1 MADLERA
8 GPTSRTVLNE
18 YAKAIL
24 SHFAQVFPGSA
35 QYRGGRKLRKG
46 NWERIFP
53 EITDDVEAKEGF
65 LRGVEAL
72 VSVGVVGA
80 KWKRFRD
87 GDAVE
92 ALYLE
97 DPQLLYTLSGE
108 RDPNELRNEM
118 LGICGEWK
126 PQSEWGVAVKE
137 HVQSGLEQFNNLPVE
152 TPETLR
158 DLVILFGVTPSLA
171 RSTPIRGLSVRLF
184 NDSKRLEALLKTADR
199 LTKEARGFLFSQHM
213 GLERRYPEV
222 LLRMDAVISFTDGV
236 EWPVYG
242 RTVSLPQSTIEKA
255 SGITIP
261 AGSKI
266 LSIENKE
273 SFYTVQNSRLAGGF
287 AGFIYC
293 GGHPNN
299 AVGAL
304 LRLLA
309 RCRVELYHFGDLD
322 PEGVAIFAEIEDAWG
337 AGLHP
342 FCMDESMYA
351 RYRSFGY
358 LLNESALA
366 KCRTLKVPV
375 LDRLLKAIES
385 AGVGVEQEVIDLGL

>member
-1 MADLERA
+1 MSDLGDGPSA
-8 GPTSRTVLNE
+8 GQVLNQ

-24 SHFAQVFPGSA
+24 SHFAQAYPGSA

-46 NWERIFP
+46 NWERTFP
-53 EITDDVEAKEGF
+53 EITADVEAKEGF
-65 LRGVEAL
+65 LRGVESLFTA
-72 VSVGVVGA
+72 GVVKV

-97 DPQLLYTLSGE
+97 DPELLYSLSGE
-108 RDPNELRNEM
+108 PSPKQLRDEM
-118 LGICGEWK
+118 LGICDGWM
-126 PQSEWGVAVKE
+126 PRTQWGGVVKE
-137 HVQSGLEQFNNLPVE
+137 QVHSGLDQLGDLPVG

-158 DLVILFGVTPSLA
+158 DLFSLFDLTPSQA
-171 RSTPIRGLSVRLF
+171 GSTPLRGLSVRLF
-184 NDSKRLEALLKTADR
+184 NDSKRVEALLKTADR
-199 LTKEARGFLFSQHM
+199 LTKAACGFSFSEHM

-222 LLRMDAVISFTDGV
+222 LLQIDATIIFSDGI
-236 EWPVYG
+236 EWPIHG
-242 RTVSLPQSTIEKA
+242 RTASLPQSTIENV

-273 SFYTVQNSRLAGGF
+273 SFYTVPNSRLAGEF

-299 AVGAL
+299 AVRAL

-309 RCRVELYHFGDLD
+309 KCRVELYHFGDLD
-322 PEGVAIFAEIEDAWG
+322 PEGVAIFSEIADVWG
-337 AGLHP
+337 GGLHP
-342 FCMDESMYA
+342 FCMDEPIYA
-351 RYRSFGY
+351 RYKSFGY
-358 LLNESALA
+358 PLNESALA

-375 LDRLLKAIES
+375 LERLLKAIEL
-385 AGVGVEQEVIDLGL
+385 AGVGVEQEVIDFNYE